1 MSGRS
6 TTENKIS
13 TVQKYLTILERYL
26 PYSPKEL
33 EGDVDIRGAVE
44 RYLYV
49 ATQATVDIAEAII
62 SFKQFRKPSTM
73 NEAFYI
79 LNEEGLLPSE
89 LTEKLV
95 RMTGFRNVLAHDYMD
110 VDFEIVH
117 RVLHKDLDDIRS
129 FITVVQEKML

>member
-1 MSGRS
+1 MTGIS
-6 TTENKIS
+6 TIENKIS
-13 TVQKYLTILERYL
+13 TIRKHLAVLERYL

-33 EGDVDIRGAVE
+33 EENTDIRGAVE
-44 RYLYV
+44 RYLYI
-49 ATQATVDIAEAII
+49 ATQATIDLSEAII
-62 SFKQFRKPSTM
+62 SHKSFRKPSTM

-79 LNEEGLLPSE
+79 LNEEGLLPTE

-110 VDFEIVH
+110 VDFEIVY

-129 FITVVQEKML
+129 FISLVQEKML